1 MKRTRQIVVALSPE
15 SQIKFADAS
24 VMPVISPVF
33 DEPSAA
39 ESSLGPEMKE
49 RADYAAEYR
58 KMEKL
63 PEDWNL
69 LAEMMAKTAQE
80 IVFNDAPIMETLQQ
94 VEDDYMAQHN
104 E

>member
-1 MKRTRQIVVALSPE
+1 MKRTRQIVVALSTE
-15 SQIKFADAS
+15 SQIKFADAG

-33 DEPSAA
+33 DEPSVA

-49 RADYAAEYR
+49 WADYAAEYEN
-58 KMEKL
+58 MEKL

-69 LAEMMAKTAQE
+69 LAEMMAKAAQE

-94 VEDDYMAQHN
+94 AEDDYMAQHN